1 VKLSRRLSR
10 SVYRGYRGCRP
21 RREVRCPTASLPR
34 ARTDTRRCGTASAP
48 LSSLIGYPE
57 AIRELSRI
65 GYPEAIGA
73 CDLHALL
80 LSSLR
85 ALDESRVRAS
95 ICSAPCARA
104 CAALA
109 PPPIPIP
116 DRLSGGYPRAIEDR
130 LSGSYR
136 RARLAH
142 SSPVFLARS
151 MSHMRLHAPRTAPRA
166 SLSLPPPPMPIPD
179 RLSGGYPAIH
189 FSLHSSPFVLLAGG
203 RKIAILTMCRVRCD
217 FAARSERSL
226 VFWLDSSC
234 VRVLDRL
241 SRAGGSRSR
250 G

>member
-1 VKLSRRLSR
+1 
-10 SVYRGYRGCRP
+10 
-21 RREVRCPTASLPR
+21 
-34 ARTDTRRCGTASAP
+34 
-48 LSSLIGYPE
+48 
-57 AIRELSRI
+57 
-65 GYPEAIGA
+65 
-73 CDLHALL
+73 
-80 LSSLR
+80 
-85 ALDESRVRAS
+85 VRAS

-241 SRAGGSRSR
+241 SRAGVSRIAQWLSIGYR
-250 G
+250 TIYRNSYRMAQEFLSGWHSA